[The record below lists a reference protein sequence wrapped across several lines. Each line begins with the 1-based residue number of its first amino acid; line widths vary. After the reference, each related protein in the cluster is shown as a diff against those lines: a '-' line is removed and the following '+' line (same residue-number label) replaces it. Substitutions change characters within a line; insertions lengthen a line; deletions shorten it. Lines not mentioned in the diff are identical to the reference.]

1 MWYLS
6 WVLGTLLACTLAIII
21 TICYDGYED

>member
-21 TICYDGYED
+21 TICYDN